1 MNINITRNRN
11 FYSACLFL
19 SLFLFIFFKV
29 YPKIEIKDLVVL
41 PERAHDFSKKK
52 KLGIFNGFEVF
63 TNSWQCADMKE
74 ICVNIPKENYNFI
87 IKNTYLIIKN

>member
-1 MNINITRNRN
+1 MT
-11 FYSACLFL
+11 FL
-19 SLFLFIFFKV
+19 
-29 YPKIEIKDLVVL
+29 
-41 PERAHDFSKKK
+41 KK